1 MLDDACGLQGY
12 CGEAYGDLENE
23 LLATVLGGNG
33 VENGGQLLTVELDCE
48 EASVWVL
55 WRRLR
60 HAVGDNGA
68 AAVALVLRR
77 RGEKVFSYRRRRHQ

>member
-1 MLDDACGLQGY
+1 LLDDACGLQGY

-48 EASVWVL
+48 EASV
-55 WRRLR
+55 
-60 HAVGDNGA
+60 
-68 AAVALVLRR
+68 
-77 RGEKVFSYRRRRHQ
+77 